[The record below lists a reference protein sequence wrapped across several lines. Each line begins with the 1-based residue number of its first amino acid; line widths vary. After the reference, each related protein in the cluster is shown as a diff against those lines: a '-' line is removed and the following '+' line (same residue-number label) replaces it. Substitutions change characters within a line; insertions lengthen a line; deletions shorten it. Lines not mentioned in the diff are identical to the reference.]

1 MNGYQMKIT
10 IKGSKPPVWRRIL
23 IPKDSSFYQ
32 LHETIQALFGWMDYH
47 LYVFDIPKLNIQIGG
62 DALDE
67 DIFHK
72 VQRDNEHALFEY
84 LDEGMKFTYTYD
96 FGDDWTHQIVVEKEI
111 EMEALHPVLVKWKG
125 DNFAEDAGNVWGYDD
140 IVTRSQ
146 NTANPEHQELKEWL
160 DMQHIPFCDQDVQE
174 LLSEIEVDAIA
185 KRLDSK
191 LSQQLDEAIM
201 VLKHALSKKTIVNL
215 SLIVMETPQQT
226 KYIGFNQTN
235 HDITLQI
242 YENETDYLQGVDY
255 VSSTS
260 QGNLYAN
267 AICLISTSLPLPV
280 DSWKSSD
287 GLTIIKKMRTGYLPI
302 DLNDEEAT
310 TAIID
315 LKHMTSIIQM
325 WDENEFPTYE
335 TNECI
340 YAKKDEHGW
349 SVQKQLIKLEAKRLK
364 IAINQKELQT
374 LETEAARKKGQIK
387 IDVIAIPQ
395 NEILNYQ
402 TDVVLV
408 IEGITMNSD
417 VVLTRE
423 SLKDFYSMNEEV
435 LEEVIA
441 FLYDD
446 GIPDKILVNNENVR
460 FMLSGLCEALKIN
473 LGIESFI
480 TKTQKEFSYS
490 FEDENDMEILET
502 MANMDND
509 EFIDFIQTLGEDEL
523 VDFQSFLKKYI
534 NEEDL
539 EQIFQEIEED
549 DDDHDE
555 DDNNH
560 KTRSFDA

>member
-1 MNGYQMKIT
+1 
-10 IKGSKPPVWRRIL
+10 L
-23 IPKDSSFYQ
+23 
-32 LHETIQALFGWMDYH
+32 
-47 LYVFDIPKLNIQIGG
+47 
-62 DALDE
+62 
-67 DIFHK
+67 
-72 VQRDNEHALFEY
+72 
-84 LDEGMKFTYTYD
+84 
-96 FGDDWTHQIVVEKEI
+96 
-111 EMEALHPVLVKWKG
+111 
-125 DNFAEDAGNVWGYDD
+125 
-140 IVTRSQ
+140 
-146 NTANPEHQELKEWL
+146 
-160 DMQHIPFCDQDVQE
+160 
-174 LLSEIEVDAIA
+174 
-185 KRLDSK
+185 
-191 LSQQLDEAIM
+191 
-201 VLKHALSKKTIVNL
+201 
-215 SLIVMETPQQT
+215 
-226 KYIGFNQTN
+226 
-235 HDITLQI
+235 
-242 YENETDYLQGVDY
+242 
-255 VSSTS
+255 
-260 QGNLYAN
+260 
-267 AICLISTSLPLPV
+267 
-280 DSWKSSD
+280 
-287 GLTIIKKMRTGYLPI
+287 
-302 DLNDEEAT
+302 
-310 TAIID
+310 
-315 LKHMTSIIQM
+315 
-325 WDENEFPTYE
+325 
-335 TNECI
+335 
-340 YAKKDEHGW
+340 
-349 SVQKQLIKLEAKRLK
+349 
-364 IAINQKELQT
+364 
-374 LETEAARKKGQIK
+374 
-387 IDVIAIPQ
+387 IAIPQ